1 MNPVYSF
8 YSALLTFL
16 KKHSFSS
23 SHAQDCLESYSLAK
37 GYVTFP
43 QITFKDLVE
52 WNQQLHHSQ
61 KRGGVDNT
69 SYGKGITRRD
79 QFVEYAFVDLAPIFH
94 KNQSIPGLLAR
105 IKAAADLK
113 DVLFIYV
120 CFNFEK
126 KKGFE
131 RNSFIVEDQTS
142 AKAFFTDPELFLNG
156 TRRVIFC
163 GPGITVRKEF

>member
-1 MNPVYSF
+1 MNPVYYF

-16 KKHSFSS
+16 KKRSFSS
-23 SHAQDCLESYSLAK
+23 SHAKDCLDSYRLAK

-43 QITFKDLVE
+43 EITFKDLVE

-61 KRGGVDNT
+61 KRGREDST

-79 QFVEYAFVDLAPIFH
+79 QFVEYAFADLAPFFH
-94 KNQSIPGLLAR
+94 EDQSIPRLFAR

-120 CFNFEK
+120 CFTFEK
-126 KKGFE
+126 KKGFG
-131 RNSFIVEDQTS
+131 RNSFIVDDQTS
-142 AKAFFTDPELFLNG
+142 AKAFFTDPELFLND
-156 TRRVIFC
+156 TRRVNFC
-163 GPGITVRKEF
+163 GPGITARKEF